1 MSESDLIA
9 RISSASISGKAE
21 SIAPKPVTPGVKR
34 GRLKGK
40 ESFRAVLNDQMS
52 VRFSSHAQKRLE
64 QRQISLEPAEMIRL
78 QKAVDAADSKGA
90 RDALVLLNN
99 KAFIVSVANRTVIT
113 ALDSEEKSGK
123 VFTNIDSA
131 IVA

>member
-21 SIAPKPVTPGVKR
+21 SIAPKPVTPDVKR
-34 GRLKGK
+34 GRLKDK
-40 ESFRAVLNDQMS
+40 ESFRDVLNDQMS

-64 QRQISLEPAEMIRL
+64 QRQISLAPAEMIRL

-113 ALDSEEKSGK
+113 ALDYEEKSGK